1 MNLLKIIMLVVVSP
15 RIGWDE
21 MNRSSVKTS
30 DILSKAF
37 FPMLI
42 FLALTA
48 FAPLIY
54 DANLTFVSAIISSI
68 FHFSAYFLSY
78 YLVSYLL
85 GGFYPELVKTKA
97 GKGRVNDFILFN
109 LIYLM
114 FLSIIENLLP
124 IDFTPGLF
132 MMLYVIWLVN
142 VGAPYLGI
150 KEEKKN
156 KFVFIA
162 SAMLLVAPI
171 FLHLIH

>member
-1 MNLLKIIMLVVVSP
+1 MNFFYKSTQKIGINVNKFSNFAFQNRFSMNLLKIIMLVVVSP

-21 MNRSSVKTS
+21 VNRSSVKTS

-109 LIYLM
+109 I
-114 FLSIIENLLP
+114 
-124 IDFTPGLF
+124 
-132 MMLYVIWLVN
+132 
-142 VGAPYLGI
+142 
-150 KEEKKN
+150 
-156 KFVFIA
+156 
-162 SAMLLVAPI
+162 
-171 FLHLIH
+171 